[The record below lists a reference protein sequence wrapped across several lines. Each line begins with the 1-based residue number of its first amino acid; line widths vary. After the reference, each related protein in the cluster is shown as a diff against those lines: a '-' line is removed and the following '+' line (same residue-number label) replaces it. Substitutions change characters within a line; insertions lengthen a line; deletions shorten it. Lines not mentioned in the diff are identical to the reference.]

1 MYTLPAKPEPI
12 GIVLDDAIELYRS
25 SFRCCWPISLVGTI
39 LITALQLRAYA
50 GLPDVSF
57 TGQSARQLLTDI
69 GQSFLHLNRG
79 GSFAF
84 LNTLLVLVI
93 ELVLYGALF
102 AQMHHVAVHGR
113 GLSSMDAWV
122 VGLRRLPGLVVAAFI
137 WTVAIGFGMVF
148 LLVPGIYLWGKLEF
162 WIAAAFVDDVGSI
175 GGLGRSW
182 ELTRGN
188 WWRSVTGLSVAMLL
202 MVVLGTATEV
212 AAALSLTVVSDLT
225 TLLLVA
231 QLIQGVAAIFVRPML
246 PAAAL
251 AIYYDMKLRRDGEDL
266 LTRAKSLQTA

>member
-1 MYTLPAKPEPI
+1 MYTPPAKPEPI
-12 GIVLDDAIELYRS
+12 GVVLDDAIELYRS
-25 SFRCCWPISLVGTI
+25 SFRACWPISLVGTV
-39 LITALQLRAYA
+39 LITGFQLRAYS
-50 GLPDVSF
+50 GLPNVTFS
-57 TGQSARQLLTDI
+57 GQSARQLFSDI
-69 GQSFLHLNRG
+69 GQSFLHMDRG

-84 LNTLLVLVI
+84 LNTLLLLLVELVI
-93 ELVLYGALF
+93 YGALF

-113 GLSSMDAWV
+113 GRATLDALV
-122 VGLRRLPGLVVAAFI
+122 VGLRRMPGMLVAAIIF
-137 WTVAIGFGMVF
+137 TVAVGFGMAL

-162 WIAAAFVDDVGSI
+162 WIASAFVDDVGSI

-188 WWRSVTGLSVAMLL
+188 WWRSVTGVSVALLL
-202 MVVLGTATEV
+202 MVVLGTATQIV
-212 AAALSLTVVSDLT
+212 AALSLTVVSDLT

-231 QLIQGVAAIFVRPML
+231 QLIQGFSAIFVLPML

-266 LTRAKSLQTA
+266 LARAQSLQTA